1 MSKPPTLLKRQK
13 TQNISWTNRNT
24 LWGISKWGPFNYS
37 GAYWVRLHFP
47 HYLFNSVISP
57 TPANTPQLQAYTAPY
72 RCLQKTH
79 KHILGHYYS
88 TSINKKLLLR
98 HYNHQCSS
106 MTYAHFFQVLTN
118 ETFKNREK
126 VLSENHR
133 WTKPWVRIGSN
144 SLSSPFLFIAFL
156 HVLFF
161 FPSLLWLYT
170 ALPSASKL
178 HLHFTV
184 SMRITI

>member
-1 MSKPPTLLKRQK
+1 MACRSIGPLILISLLQDLKQMSKLPTLLKRQK

-72 RCLQKTH
+72 RCLKKKKLINTYLATIIVLLLIKSCFSDTRNH
-79 KHILGHYYS
+79 S
-88 TSINKKLLLR
+88 NSINDL
-98 HYNHQCSS
+98 CS
-106 MTYAHFFQVLTN
+106 FFQVLTN

-126 VLSENHR
+126 VL
-133 WTKPWVRIGSN
+133 
-144 SLSSPFLFIAFL
+144 L
-156 HVLFF
+156 
-161 FPSLLWLYT
+161 
-170 ALPSASKL
+170 
-178 HLHFTV
+178 
-184 SMRITI
+184 

>member
-1 MSKPPTLLKRQK
+1 MACRSIGPLILISLLQDLKQMSKLPTLLKRQK

-72 RCLQKTH
+72 RCLKKKTH

-88 TSINKKLLLR
+88 TSINKK
-98 HYNHQCSS
+98 
-106 MTYAHFFQVLTN
+106 
-118 ETFKNREK
+118 FKVK
-126 VLSENHR
+126 ILVWSDKQKI
-133 WTKPWVRIGSN
+133 KPLAAAKESVIEWGV
-144 SLSSPFLFIAFL
+144 
-156 HVLFF
+156 
-161 FPSLLWLYT
+161 
-170 ALPSASKL
+170 K
-178 HLHFTV
+178 
-184 SMRITI
+184 